1 MKNDILKPAEIEGI
15 TLTPEQAYNV
25 TQVLAT
31 LTIEEMY
38 PTPDMKQKLTLMA
51 AGKITSEEILKNL
64 DKNTKHK

>member
-31 LTIEEMY
+31 LAIEEMY

>member
-15 TLTPEQAYNV
+15 TLTAEQAYNV

-31 LTIEEMY
+31 LAIEEIY